1 VSLKKVIEQELG
13 IPVRVRMGAPGS
25 LDVYYRGEQIYSKK
39 QTGRLPRAEE
49 LIELVRRKSGRA

>member
-1 VSLKKVIEQELG
+1 
-13 IPVRVRMGAPGS
+13 MGAPGS